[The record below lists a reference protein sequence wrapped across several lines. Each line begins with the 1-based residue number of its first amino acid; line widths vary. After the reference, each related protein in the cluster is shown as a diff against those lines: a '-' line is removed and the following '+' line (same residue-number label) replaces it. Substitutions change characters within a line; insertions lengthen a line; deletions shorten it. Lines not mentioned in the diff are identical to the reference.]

1 MSHRTISLNALLLGA
16 ALLAGAAATNAC
28 SPEERKFQE
37 PNAGT
42 GGTDLVCEPGT
53 SVPCY
58 EGPDGTKDVG
68 VCKEGSQV
76 CNEDGSGYGACEGQV
91 VPAEE
96 VCGAPEDEDCDGKSP
111 LCPLTHLA
119 SVGFDVTGTS
129 GIDPV
134 DHIAFD
140 PAGNAVVYTAFTGG
154 VTIGETVFKST
165 GTGDDLLLAA
175 LDHKGGGLLW
185 GRAFGGDGFQ
195 DEAGVAV
202 DAAGNI
208 YIAGN
213 FTAGLNLGAGFA
225 YTSVGSYDT
234 FIAKLDPMGQTVKV
248 IVAGD
253 ALSQRIERLAID
265 EEGNLFVAGTFTGAL
280 TFPKGPTM
288 NAGNG
293 PAKLFIVKLDPNL
306 DTLVAL
312 ANGGTGTARV
322 SDMTVG
328 AQGTVLLTGDFDGTV
343 SLDGIGQTAIGEA
356 DVFISKLSG
365 ADLKALWVRRFGSQ
379 QTDRGKGVDFDSQ
392 GNILL
397 SGSYQAEMLLG
408 TFDLISEADESIFV
422 AKLMPSGDPIWA
434 KSFGGSLPG
443 QNTAVVK
450 VDSTDAIVVSGGIN
464 ITDGKPALDFGGGPL
479 AGFGAADIFLA
490 KLDGDGNHIASKS
503 FGNLDPQ
510 LTSAIAVAAGDRILI
525 AGRTAGPMDLGG
537 GPVGSGDTKFP
548 GLFFAAF
555 SP

>member
-1 MSHRTISLNALLLGA
+1 MAHRIIPLNALLLGS

-28 SPEERKFQE
+28 SPEERAFQE

-42 GGTDLVCEPGT
+42 GGTELVCEPGT

-76 CNEDGSGYGACEGQV
+76 CNADGSGYGACEGQV
-91 VPAEE
+91 VPSEE
-96 VCGAPEDEDCDGKSP
+96 LCSAPEDEDCDGESP

-119 SVGFDVTGTS
+119 STAFDVVGTNS
-129 GIDPV
+129 IDLV

-140 PAGNAVVYTAFTGG
+140 PAGNAVISTGFTGE
-154 VTIGETVFKST
+154 VTVGGMSFQST
-165 GTGDDLLLAA
+165 GAGDDLILAA
-175 LDHKGGGLLW
+175 LDPKGGLVW
-185 GRAFGGDGFQ
+185 GRAFGGDGVQ

-208 YIAGN
+208 YVAGN
-213 FTAGLNLGAGFA
+213 FTTGLNLGAGFA
-225 YTSVGSYDT
+225 YTSAGGYDV
-234 FIAKLDPMGQTVKV
+234 FVAKLDPMGQTVKV

-253 ALSQRIERLAID
+253 AMGQRIERLAID

-280 TFPKGPTM
+280 TFPNGPTL
-288 NAGNG
+288 NAASG
-293 PAKLFIVKLDPNL
+293 PTKLFIVKLDPNL
-306 DTLVAL
+306 ETIAAL

-328 AQGTVLLTGDFDGTV
+328 GQGNVLLTGDFDGTV
-343 SLDGIGQTAIGEA
+343 SLDGIAQTAIGEN
-356 DVFISKLSG
+356 DVFIGKLSG
-365 ADLKALWVRRFGSQ
+365 ADLKALWVRKFGSQ
-379 QTDRGKGVDFDSQ
+379 QTDRGKGVDFDSK
-392 GNILL
+392 GNILV

-408 TFDLISEADESIFV
+408 TFDLISESDESLFV

-434 KSFGGSLPG
+434 KSFGGSLAG
-443 QNTAVVK
+443 QNTVVVK
-450 VDSTDAIVVSGGIN
+450 ADSTDAVVVSGGIS
-464 ITDGKPALDFGGGPL
+464 ILDGKPALDFGGGPL
-479 AGFGAADIFLA
+479 AGFGAADVFLA

-510 LTSAIAVAAGDRILI
+510 ITTAMAVAAGDRILI

-537 GPVGSGDTKFP
+537 GPVGSGDPKFP
-548 GLFFAAF
+548 SLFMAVY